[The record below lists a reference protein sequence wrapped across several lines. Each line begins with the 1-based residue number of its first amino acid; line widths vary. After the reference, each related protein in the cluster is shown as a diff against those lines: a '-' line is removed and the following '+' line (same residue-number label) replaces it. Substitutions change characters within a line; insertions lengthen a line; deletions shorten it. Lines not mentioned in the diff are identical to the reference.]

1 MLAPLK
7 QDLSGVHRG
16 LETLGKTFSESSR
29 RAGVVG
35 DDAKDLSERT
45 SELEER
51 FTAFAQT
58 AQDSE
63 KDVMGGLAVLGKSLE
78 GFHQRVNDNHEKLTA
93 LCPRLDKVE
102 KGFAAKHDELSR
114 LFSETGA
121 ACKNSIQ
128 ELREYVDAGHQ
139 KLRCDS
145 AQTDKTTTLLQD
157 SIAVAHIKA
166 DKAMTASAEFA
177 ADRLEAKDPAIAY
190 DRRHQCRALA
200 EVFRDLIADVP
211 LVGNENVI
219 RERKRQML
227 QRLSPCFN
235 AADLQAYDLHE
246 MASPKHTK
254 YRDGSFGVSTRQSP
268 TSPHADKSGLR
279 PTRPKNVSPRNIAEE
294 KSELRSP
301 LFSPRS
307 EPLNHRRPPILPDAL
322 PPPAKLPPVENR
334 GAIHPCSDDV
344 THSYDRFA
352 KLRCSLGKMR
362 LSEVNIDS

>member
-1 MLAPLK
+1 LK

-29 RAGVVG
+29 RAGLVG
-35 DDAKDLSERT
+35 EDAKELSERMA
-45 SELEER
+45 ELEER
-51 FTAFAQT
+51 LSGFAQT

-63 KDVMGGLAVLGKSLE
+63 KDIMGGLAVLGKSLE

-102 KGFAAKHDELSR
+102 KRFAAKHDELSR
-114 LFSETGA
+114 LFSETSTTSE
-121 ACKNSIQ
+121 KSIQ

-139 KLRCDS
+139 KLRCDV

-157 SIAVAHIKA
+157 SIAVAHTKA
-166 DKAMTASAEFA
+166 DKAMAAGAEVA

-219 RERKRQML
+219 RERKKQLL

-235 AADLQAYDLHE
+235 PADLQAYDFHE

-254 YRDGSFGVSTRQSP
+254 YRDGSFGVSTKRSP
-268 TSPHADKSGLR
+268 TSSPANKSGLR
-279 PTRPKNVSPRNIAEE
+279 PVHPKTGSPRGIAEE

-301 LFSPRS
+301 RFSPRS
-307 EPLNHRRPPILPDAL
+307 EPLNHRRPPLLPEVL
-322 PPPAKLPPVENR
+322 PPPARLPPVDHR
-334 GAIHPCSDDV
+334 VAIHPCSDDV
-344 THSYDRFA
+344 THSHDRFA

-362 LSEVNIDS
+362 LSEVNID